1 MKLRKLFTLI
11 AFAHIGISLSAI
23 SNLAVAESAKEIT
36 QEEVEKGPN
45 NGRVLR
51 QGDLAIELAI
61 YETDTPPEFRVYAS
75 YAGQR
80 ISAEDIEVNVKLT
93 RLGDGIED
101 TDFYDEGK

>member
-23 SNLAVAESAKEIT
+23 SNLAVAESAKEIA

-51 QGDLAIELAI
+51 QGDLCLLYTSPSPRDAHESRM
-61 YETDTPPEFRVYAS
+61 PS
-75 YAGQR
+75 
-80 ISAEDIEVNVKLT
+80 SA
-93 RLGDGIED
+93 
-101 TDFYDEGK
+101 

>member
-23 SNLAVAESAKEIT
+23 SNLAVAESAKEIA

-61 YETDTPPEFRVYAS
+61 YETGTLPNFVYTLVMQDS
-75 YAGQR
+75 EYQL
-80 ISAEDIEVNVKLT
+80 KTLKCT
-93 RLGDGIED
+93 
-101 TDFYDEGK
+101 